1 MKCFS
6 WWSTKQPKLRPT
18 KQCQIPPPG
27 RLSNCSLIMDAASC
41 MVQETTF
48 AHSRSK
54 KWKVSVHTGFLFV
67 GRWTQEQKKGA
78 GRQGSVAGEQRP
90 KKKNFLGQVET
101 ANVTRT
107 CSVCA
112 ACNASMPTFVANLD
126 ICGDMSLALMT
137 HLLIVPVRRF
147 VLHNRTDS
155 KIQPATQP

>member
-78 GRQGSVAGEQRP
+78 GRQVVLLASNDQ
-90 KKKNFLGQVET
+90 KKKHLGTGWNGQCDTNLFCLCCLQCFYAHFCGKLGHLWGHVIGF
-101 ANVTRT
+101 ND
-107 CSVCA
+107 
-112 ACNASMPTFVANLD
+112 TFAHCTSKKVL
-126 ICGDMSLALMT
+126 
-137 HLLIVPVRRF
+137 
-147 VLHNRTDS
+147 LHNRTDS